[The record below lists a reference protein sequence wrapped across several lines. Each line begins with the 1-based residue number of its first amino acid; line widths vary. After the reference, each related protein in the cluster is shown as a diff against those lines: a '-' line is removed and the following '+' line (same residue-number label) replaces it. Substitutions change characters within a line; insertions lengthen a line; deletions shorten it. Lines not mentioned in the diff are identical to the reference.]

1 MGSATPEAAWSGW
14 TTSDIKKHKVAVY
27 KLADN
32 TYEAFAGKAP
42 IPKGAEYLS
51 PQPKRPTSGD
61 PHEGT
66 RVAMKKLESEHA
78 WEVSWGCHV
87 AVLLA
92 RQNLT
97 VHSREVRKEL
107 ERRGILGPDGGKEH
121 WLGAVFHRLKADKI
135 LSATQ
140 QFHRYSDQERGI
152 HERKVTI
159 WQLVEHADCSKYL
172 AEPPKTRPQE
182 S

>member
-1 MGSATPEAAWSGW
+1 MGTKTPEEAWNGW
-14 TTSDIKKHKVAVY
+14 TPKDIKRHLVSVY
-27 KLADN
+27 KLTDG
-32 TYEAFAGKAP
+32 TYEAFAGKAQ
-42 IPKGAEYLS
+42 IPDGAEHLK

-87 AVLLA
+87 AVEIA
-92 RQNLT
+92 RKNMT
-97 VHSREVRKEL
+97 VHSREVRREL
-107 ERRGILGPDGGKEH
+107 ETRGILGPDGGKEH

-135 LSATQ
+135 LEATS
-140 QFHRYSDQERGI
+140 QFYRYSDAERGI

-159 WQLVEHADCSKYL
+159 WQLVEGADCSKYL
-172 AEPPKTRPQE
+172 TAPPATRE
-182 S
+182 